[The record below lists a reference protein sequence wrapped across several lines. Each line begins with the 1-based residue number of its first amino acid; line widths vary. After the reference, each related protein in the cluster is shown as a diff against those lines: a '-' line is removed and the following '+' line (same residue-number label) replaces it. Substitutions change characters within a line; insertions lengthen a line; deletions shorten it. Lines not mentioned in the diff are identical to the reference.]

1 MTLIN
6 LLQNLFAGISIG
18 SIYALIGL
26 GFVITINGVGI
37 LNMAHGEILML
48 GGFLA
53 VTFTTALDLPL
64 FWGYLLALVCMTVF
78 GYILNLAVLRPMID
92 KPIFT
97 VMIATIGLGMVLQC
111 FAMNI
116 WGPYAVELKGP
127 FGNKTLDLGG
137 VVIPYQYLL
146 LIAALVVVCVLLWI
160 FYNRTITGKQMRAMS
175 QMPDVAKLL
184 GTNTKRLTAIT
195 IMLSCAIAGLTGILM
210 GPIYFVTY
218 AMGSVAIGKGFTA
231 IVLGG
236 FGKVEGAVLGGI
248 LLGIIETLLAAYVS
262 PMFKDGFAFLVL
274 VVVLIIRP
282 KGILGEPVSQRV

>member
-1 MTLIN
+1 MIN
-6 LLQNLFAGISIG
+6 LLQNLFAGVSIG

-53 VTFTTALDLPL
+53 VTFTTTLNLPL
-64 FWGYLLALVCMTVF
+64 FWGYLLALVCMVLF
-78 GYILNLAVLRPMID
+78 GYILNLAVLRPMIN

-97 VMIATIGLGMVLQC
+97 VMIATIGLSMVLQC

-127 FGNKTLDLGG
+127 FGNETLNLGG

-146 LIAALVVVCVLLWI
+146 LIAALAVVCILLW
-160 FYNRTITGKQMRAMS
+160 FFFNRTITGKQMRAMS
-175 QMPDVAKLL
+175 QLPDVAKLL

>member
-1 MTLIN
+1 MI
-6 LLQNLFAGISIG
+6 AGISIG

-37 LNMAHGEILML
+37 LNMAHGEIVML

-53 VTFTTALDLPL
+53 VTFTTMLGLPL
-64 FWGYLLALVCMTVF
+64 FWGYVLALLSMIFF
-78 GYILNLAVLRPMID
+78 GWLLNLVVLKPMIN

-97 VMIATIGLGMVLQC
+97 VMIATIGLSMTLQC
-111 FAMNI
+111 IAMNV

-127 FGNKTLDLGG
+127 FGIKTLNLGG
-137 VVIPYQYLL
+137 IVIPYQYLL
-146 LIAALVVVCVLLWI
+146 LIGALVVVCVLLWL
-160 FYNRTITGKQMRAMS
+160 FFNRSVTGKQLRAMS

-184 GTNTKRLTAIT
+184 GVPTKRLTAIT
-195 IMLSCAIAGLTGILM
+195 IMLSCGIAALTGILM

-274 VVVLIIRP
+274 VVVLIFRP

>member
-1 MTLIN
+1 MILTI
-6 LLQNLFAGISIG
+6 LLQNLIAGISIG

-37 LNMAHGEILML
+37 LNMAHGEIVML

-53 VTFTTALDLPL
+53 VTFTTLLDLPL
-64 FWGYLLALVCMTVF
+64 VLGYALALLATVLF
-78 GYILNLAVLRPMID
+78 GYILNLVVLKPMIN

-97 VMIATIGLGMVLQC
+97 VMIATIGLSMTLQC
-111 FAMNI
+111 IAMNI

-127 FGNKTLDLGG
+127 FGIKTMNLGG
-137 VVIPYQYLL
+137 IVISWQYLL
-146 LIAALVVVCVLLWI
+146 LIAALVVVCVLLWL
-160 FYNRTITGKQMRAMS
+160 FFNRSITGKQLRAMS
-175 QMPDVAKLL
+175 QMPEVAKLL
-184 GTNTKRLTAIT
+184 GVPTKRLTAIT
-195 IMLSCAIAGLTGILM
+195 IMLSCGIAGLTGILM
-210 GPIYFVTY
+210 GPIYFVTCT
-218 AMGSVAIGKGFTA
+218 MGSVAIGKGFTA

-274 VVVLIIRP
+274 VLVLIVRP

>member
-1 MTLIN
+1 MIN

-78 GYILNLAVLRPMID
+78 GYILNLAVLRPMIN

-97 VMIATIGLGMVLQC
+97 VMIATIGLSMVLQC

-184 GTNTKRLTAIT
+184 GTNTKRLTADRK
-195 IMLSCAIAGLTGILM
+195 
-210 GPIYFVTY
+210 
-218 AMGSVAIGKGFTA
+218 SV
-231 IVLGG
+231 V
-236 FGKVEGAVLGGI
+236 
-248 LLGIIETLLAAYVS
+248 
-262 PMFKDGFAFLVL
+262 
-274 VVVLIIRP
+274 
-282 KGILGEPVSQRV
+282 

>member
-1 MTLIN
+1 
-6 LLQNLFAGISIG
+6 
-18 SIYALIGL
+18 
-26 GFVITINGVGI
+26 
-37 LNMAHGEILML
+37 
-48 GGFLA
+48 
-53 VTFTTALDLPL
+53 
-64 FWGYLLALVCMTVF
+64 
-78 GYILNLAVLRPMID
+78 
-92 KPIFT
+92 
-97 VMIATIGLGMVLQC
+97 
-111 FAMNI
+111 
-116 WGPYAVELKGP
+116 
-127 FGNKTLDLGG
+127 
-137 VVIPYQYLL
+137 
-146 LIAALVVVCVLLWI
+146 
-160 FYNRTITGKQMRAMS
+160 
-175 QMPDVAKLL
+175 MPDVAKLL

>member
-1 MTLIN
+1 M
-6 LLQNLFAGISIG
+6 LQNLIAGISIG

-37 LNMAHGEILML
+37 LNMAHGEIVML

-53 VTFTTALDLPL
+53 VTFTTLLDLPL
-64 FWGYLLALVCMTVF
+64 VLGYALALLATVLF
-78 GYILNLAVLRPMID
+78 GYILNLVVLKPMIN

-97 VMIATIGLGMVLQC
+97 VMIATIGLSMTLQC
-111 FAMNI
+111 IAMNI

-127 FGNKTLDLGG
+127 FGIKTMNLGG
-137 VVIPYQYLL
+137 IVISWQYLL
-146 LIAALVVVCVLLWI
+146 LIAALVVVCVLLWL
-160 FYNRTITGKQMRAMS
+160 FFNRSITGKQLRAMS
-175 QMPDVAKLL
+175 QMPEVAKLL
-184 GTNTKRLTAIT
+184 GVPTKRLTAIT
-195 IMLSCAIAGLTGILM
+195 IMLSCGIAGLTGILM
-210 GPIYFVTY
+210 GPIYFVTCT
-218 AMGSVAIGKGFTA
+218 MGSVAIGKGFTA

-274 VVVLIIRP
+274 VLVLIVRP

>member
-1 MTLIN
+1 
-6 LLQNLFAGISIG
+6 
-18 SIYALIGL
+18 
-26 GFVITINGVGI
+26 
-37 LNMAHGEILML
+37 ML

-53 VTFTTALDLPL
+53 VTFTTTLNLPL
-64 FWGYLLALVCMTVF
+64 FWGYLLALVCMVPF
-78 GYILNLAVLRPMID
+78 GYILNLAVLRPMIN

-97 VMIATIGLGMVLQC
+97 VMIATIGLSMVLQC
-111 FAMNI
+111 IASNV

-127 FGNKTLDLGG
+127 FGNETLNLGG

-146 LIAALVVVCVLLWI
+146 LIAALAVVCILLWI
-160 FYNRTITGKQMRAMS
+160 FFNRTITGKQMRAMS
-175 QMPDVAKLL
+175 QLPDVAKLL

>member
-1 MTLIN
+1 MI
-6 LLQNLFAGISIG
+6 AGISIG

-37 LNMAHGEILML
+37 LNMAHGEIVML

-53 VTFTTALDLPL
+53 VTFTTMLGLPL
-64 FWGYLLALVCMTVF
+64 FWSYVLALLSMIFF
-78 GYILNLAVLRPMID
+78 GWLLNLVVLKPMIN

-97 VMIATIGLGMVLQC
+97 VMIATIGLSMTLQC
-111 FAMNI
+111 IAMNV

-127 FGNKTLDLGG
+127 FGIKTLNLGG
-137 VVIPYQYLL
+137 IVIPYQYLL
-146 LIAALVVVCVLLWI
+146 LIGALVVVCVLLWL
-160 FYNRTITGKQMRAMS
+160 FFNRSVTGKQLRAMS

-184 GTNTKRLTAIT
+184 GVPTKRLTAIT
-195 IMLSCAIAGLTGILM
+195 IMLSCGIAALTGILM

-274 VVVLIIRP
+274 VVVLIFRP

>member
-1 MTLIN
+1 M
-6 LLQNLFAGISIG
+6 
-18 SIYALIGL
+18 
-26 GFVITINGVGI
+26 
-37 LNMAHGEILML
+37 
-48 GGFLA
+48 
-53 VTFTTALDLPL
+53 
-64 FWGYLLALVCMTVF
+64 
-78 GYILNLAVLRPMID
+78 
-92 KPIFT
+92 
-97 VMIATIGLGMVLQC
+97 
-111 FAMNI
+111 
-116 WGPYAVELKGP
+116 
-127 FGNKTLDLGG
+127 
-137 VVIPYQYLL
+137 IPYQYLL
-146 LIAALVVVCVLLWI
+146 LIAALAVVCILLWI
-160 FYNRTITGKQMRAMS
+160 FFNRTITGKQMRAMS
-175 QMPDVAKLL
+175 QLPDVAKLL

>member
-78 GYILNLAVLRPMID
+78 GYILNLASFAAHGQQAHLYRD
-92 KPIFT
+92 DS
-97 VMIATIGLGMVLQC
+97 ATHCLGMVLQC

-160 FYNRTITGKQMRAMS
+160 FYNLHYHRETDAG
-175 QMPDVAKLL
+175 DVPNA
-184 GTNTKRLTAIT
+184 
-195 IMLSCAIAGLTGILM
+195 
-210 GPIYFVTY
+210 
-218 AMGSVAIGKGFTA
+218 
-231 IVLGG
+231 
-236 FGKVEGAVLGGI
+236 
-248 LLGIIETLLAAYVS
+248 
-262 PMFKDGFAFLVL
+262 
-274 VVVLIIRP
+274 
-282 KGILGEPVSQRV
+282 